1 MDKLEK
7 KNEDPW
13 ATVRQVIGTFPEDF
27 MTDRE
32 QPPLEP
38 NKETIEAMREAE
50 GILKDFSVKRYDDV
64 EEALH
69 ELKAEDED
77 FTDCVNNEK
86 PLAMSIPK

>member
-1 MDKLEK
+1 MVNLK
-7 KNEDPW
+7 KGNEDPW

-27 MTDRE
+27 MAAPD

-38 NKETIEAMREAE
+38 DKETIEAMREAE

-69 ELKAEDED
+69 ELKR
-77 FTDCVNNEK
+77 
-86 PLAMSIPK
+86 

>member
-13 ATVRQVIGTFPEDF
+13 ATVRQVIRTFPENF

-38 NKETIEAMREAE
+38 DKETIEAMREAE
-50 GILKDFSVKRYDDV
+50 SILKDFSVKRYDDV
-64 EEALH
+64 EEALK
-69 ELKAEDED
+69 ELKR
-77 FTDCVNNEK
+77 
-86 PLAMSIPK
+86 